1 MAGTMRRP
9 NPPSVI
15 DRVLDDPLGRA
26 DGRDAVA
33 FVGLDVPIEILL
45 ASGRPFGHLPWR
57 VNGST
62 DWADRWLES
71 SFPFWARSILEQWHD
86 GVFDGLEMVVFS
98 RADDATQRLYYYVR
112 ELRQR
117 GKLSGPEPRIF
128 DIALAPRDSSLAHT
142 EAAVVELMARLQVGA
157 DSLPGGVERANQLRR
172 TVASIERARSSD
184 GPWHERLWRAALWS
198 DPTRWIDDVVPP
210 VQTGARPRVLLAG
223 STPADGRLHEAV
235 EAGGASVVAEAHALA
250 PVWLGPEIALDEA
263 PGAPLIAR
271 HLRHGSIGPRAFLD
285 RAAWLASRAQAVRAD
300 AVVLWLTRED
310 EALAWAVPAQ
320 RRVLAEA
327 GIPTLVLS
335 AARWQADDGT
345 LDTISGFCGRC
356 ARATT

>member
-1 MAGTMRRP
+1 MSPR
-9 NPPSVI
+9 NPSHVV
-15 DRVLDDPLGRA
+15 DRVLDDPLGRS
-26 DGRDAVA
+26 DGRDVIA
-33 FVGLDVPIEILL
+33 FVGLDVPIEVLL
-45 ASGRPFGHLPWR
+45 ASGRHFGHLPWD
-57 VNGST
+57 VTGST
-62 DWADRWLES
+62 AWADRWLES
-71 SFPFWARSILEQWHD
+71 SFPFWARSILEQWHE
-86 GVFDGLEMVVFS
+86 GIFDGLELVVFS

-117 GKLSGPEPRIF
+117 GKLSGPEPWIF
-128 DIALAPRDSSLAHT
+128 DIAHAPRVSSLAHT

-172 TVASIERARSSD
+172 TVASIERARSAD

-198 DPTRWIDDVVPP
+198 DPTRWIGAVVPP
-210 VQTGARPRVLLAG
+210 AQGGARTRVLLAG
-223 STPADGRLHEAV
+223 STPADGRLHEAI
-235 EAGGASVVAEAHALA
+235 EAGGATVVAEAHALA
-250 PVWLGPEIALDEA
+250 PGWLGPEIAVDEVPDA
-263 PGAPLIAR
+263 PCIAR
-271 HLRHGSIGPRAFLD
+271 HLRQHSTGPRAFLD

-327 GIPTLVLS
+327 GIPTLVVP

-345 LDTISGFCGRC
+345 LDTISAFCGRC